1 VRRYLRVSL
10 GLSLG
15 FVLLLIV
22 AIFWFKQASPPL
34 VVAGQRI
41 RPSLT
46 FNVGPSESR
55 PSKCRDQIP
64 SVKLPKSALHAAE
77 LALIVNDQD
86 PQSIAVAAAYQ
97 KRRDIPIANVVHLSF
112 PAGQK
117 HLSPTEFK
125 PLKSKVDAALNNNI
139 QAMALSFSLP
149 YRVGCMSVTSAFG
162 LGYDKGFCQQPA
174 APPGCRRPRLSRY
187 FNADSVAPWT
197 DLGIRPTM
205 MLAGEN
211 TETAIA
217 VIERGLRAEGSFPEA
232 MGYLVSTTDAARN
245 SRSAAF
251 EKLAWDWPNSN
262 GWQLEHIDNRGAQ
275 VGSDALRDRSDVLF
289 YFTGLTQ
296 VPDINTNRY
305 LPGAIAD
312 HLTSFG
318 GVLSDSG
325 QMSVLEWLQ
334 AGVTASY
341 GTVIEPC
348 NFPEKFPDPAIL
360 VPSYFRGQTAVE
372 AYWKSVASP
381 QEGLFVGDPLAKP
394 MGVKHSVQNNRLNLA
409 LSILEPGEPYQV
421 FGAGSTSGDY
431 QPIGDR
437 IRLSSDRVV
446 NFSFGCEQP
455 YYKLEKVGK
464 SEGKKQRAEG

>member
-1 VRRYLRVSL
+1 M
-10 GLSLG
+10 
-15 FVLLLIV
+15 
-22 AIFWFKQASPPL
+22 AIFWFKQQASPPL
-34 VVAGQRI
+34 VVAGQEI

-46 FNVGPSESR
+46 FNFGLSESR
-55 PSKCRDQIP
+55 PSNCRGRIP
-64 SVKLPKSALHAAE
+64 SVKLPKSSLRAAE

-97 KRRDIPIANVVHLSF
+97 KRRGIPSANVVHLSF
-112 PAGQK
+112 PAGLKQ
-117 HLSPTEFK
+117 LSPAEFE
-125 PLKSKVDAALNNNI
+125 PLKSKVDAALDNNV

-162 LGYDKGFCQQPA
+162 LGYDNGFCQQPA

-187 FNADSVAPWT
+187 FNASSVAPWT
-197 DLGIRPTM
+197 DFGVRPTM

-211 TETAIA
+211 TEDAIS
-217 VIERGLRAEGSFPEA
+217 VIERGMRAEGSFPEA

-275 VGSDALRDRSDVLF
+275 VGSDALRDRTDILF
-289 YFTGLTQ
+289 YFTGLSQ
-296 VPDINTNRY
+296 VPDINTNQY

-325 QMSVLEWLQ
+325 QMSVLKWLQ

-348 NFPEKFPDPAIL
+348 NFLEKFPNPAIL
-360 VPSYFRGQTAVE
+360 VPNYFRGQTAVE

-394 MGVKHSVQNNRLNLA
+394 MGVKRSAQDNQLNLM
-409 LSILEPGEPYQV
+409 LSILKPNERYQI
-421 FGAGSTSGDY
+421 FAAESADGNY
-431 QPIGDR
+431 QPVGES
-437 IRLSSDRVV
+437 IRLSSHRVV
-446 NFSFGCEQP
+446 NFNFGCEWLN
-455 YYKLEKVGK
+455 YKIERVGK
-464 SEGKKQRAEG
+464 AEEAEGRRQKAEG